1 MTARLDPPAHFDD
14 ERREIWAET
23 VSRLTSSGRV
33 FRADPEVLGT
43 YVEAVRSHRQ
53 ASRLLAQT
61 NVLLTRD
68 GRAVEN
74 PALAV
79 QRRSAEAIARA
90 SKALGLDRIPAA
102 PAAEAPPTLAVPP
115 ARAGQRNAVTT
126 GTRDG
131 RGRFSR
137 TIDTARRDAEAASL
151 RARGRTFDQIA
162 AELRFSSRAK
172 AYEAVQRAYAAIPYE
187 GVEEARRLD
196 LERID
201 RLIEHCWA
209 VMEREHLTISQGRI
223 VGKRT
228 GWERDEATGELLRD
242 ADGAPVPVYEDIL
255 DDGPGMAAV
264 REIRGLL
271 ERRARITGY
280 DAPAKSRV
288 EVITADMVE
297 SQIAELEQQL
307 ARNDPAGTGRA

>member
-1 MTARLDPPAHFDD
+1 VTRLEPPAHFDD

-23 VSRLTSSGRV
+23 VNRLTSSGRV
-33 FRADPEVLGT
+33 FRADPEVLAT

-53 ASRLLAQT
+53 ASRLLSQT

-79 QRRSAEAIARA
+79 QRKSAEAMTRA
-90 SKALGLDRIPAA
+90 SKALGLDRLPAPVAGPPAPVTPAA
-102 PAAEAPPTLAVPP
+102 
-115 ARAGQRNAVTT
+115 AGQRNVMAS

-131 RGRFSR
+131 KGRYSR
-137 TIDTARRDAEAASL
+137 TVDTARRDAEAAAL

-162 AELRFSSRAK
+162 AELRFSGRAK

-187 GVEEARRLD
+187 AVEEARRLD

-209 VMEREHLTISQGRI
+209 VMEREHLTVSQGRI

-228 GWERDEATGELLRD
+228 GWERDEATGEVLRD
-242 ADGAPVPVYEDIL
+242 ADGELIPVFEDIL
-255 DDGPGMAAV
+255 DDGPGMTAV

-297 SQIAELEQQL
+297 SQIADLESQL
-307 ARNDPAGTGRA
+307 ARNDPAGTGTP